1 VTVAPR
7 CRLVTGADLPA
18 AGEVLTRAFGDDP
31 LMRWLFATPADDPAG
46 SVTGPGFFVP
56 AIEAGRRR
64 GHTYVADG
72 PDGIAAAAVWGPPE
86 VPVLDERDGEILAAA
101 IGTHGGDGALA
112 RFAELVELGRA
123 RHPDDRP
130 HFYLFL
136 RGAAP
141 PGRGA
146 GAVALRPV
154 LERCDADG
162 LGAYLESSNPRN
174 VGFYERLGFEVTWEE
189 APAPGAPTIQG
200 MWRAPS
206 G

>member
-1 VTVAPR
+1 MTPSLR
-7 CRLVTGADLPA
+7 CRIVTGADLP
-18 AGEVLTRAFGDDP
+18 GVGDVLTRAFGDDP
-31 LMRWLFATPADDPAG
+31 LVRWLFRTSADDPAG
-46 SVTGPGFFVP
+46 SVTGPGFFAP
-56 AIEAGRRR
+56 AVAAGRRR

-72 PDGIAAAAVWGPPE
+72 PDGIAAAAVWGPPD

-136 RGAAP
+136 LGAAL

-189 APAPGAPTIQG
+189 APAPGAPTIRG
-200 MWRAPS
+200 MWRAPRS
-206 G
+206 